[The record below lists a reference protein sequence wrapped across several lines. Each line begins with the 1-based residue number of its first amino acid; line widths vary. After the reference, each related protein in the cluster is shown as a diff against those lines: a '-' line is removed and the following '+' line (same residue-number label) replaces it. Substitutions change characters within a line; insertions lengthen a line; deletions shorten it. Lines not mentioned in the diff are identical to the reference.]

1 MDNEKL
7 PGIWLLEA
15 FRRGGVD
22 TYRLSR
28 DHPDEVRALL
38 VDPGALTPDDLNFL
52 LNVCAE
58 LSGDDNFGL
67 HLIDLI
73 DHTMFG
79 PLGYLLANAPTF
91 DRLLYFAGKYYHTLY
106 RSAVFELKKS
116 GPVCS
121 LEFHVQ
127 GSPRLSRRHQNEWS
141 LGFFAVYFGRQIGH
155 GWLPLRAEF
164 TNEAPGDTR
173 QLEGIFGGD
182 ITFNAPRTA
191 FEFESE
197 ILDRKIH
204 TSDPRFLKILTD
216 QAEAL
221 LQEVVRPES
230 FEADVRLQILKLLE
244 SGGAN
249 SQDIA
254 RNMAM
259 SRSTLK
265 RCLAARGLTFRGL
278 RDEIIREVACK
289 ALLETDT
296 EVGDVAGKLGY
307 SELSAFDRA
316 FKRIT
321 GMSPTMFKRTRQNPN
336 ITFEV
341 SAPHPPLK
349 TRR

>member
-1 MDNEKL
+1 MVNEKL

-28 DHPDEVRALL
+28 DHPDEIQKLL
-38 VDPGALTPDDLNFL
+38 VDPGALTPGDLNFI

-58 LSGDDNFGL
+58 LSGDVNFGL
-67 HLIDLI
+67 HLVDLI

-91 DRLLYFAGKYYHTLY
+91 DRLLYFAEKYYHTLY
-106 RSAVFELKKS
+106 RSAAFELQKS
-116 GPVCS
+116 GAVCS
-121 LEFHVQ
+121 LKFRVQ
-127 GSPRLSRRHQNEWS
+127 GSPRLSQRHHNEWS

-164 TNEAPGDTR
+164 TNEAPDDMSE
-173 QLEGIFGGD
+173 LEGIFGGD
-182 ITFNAPRTA
+182 ITFNAPHTA

-197 ILDRKIH
+197 ILDRKIN
-204 TSDPRFLKILTD
+204 TSDSRFLKILTD
-216 QAEAL
+216 QAETL
-221 LQEVVRPES
+221 LQEIVRPDS
-230 FEADVRLQILKLLE
+230 FEVGVRLQILELLE

-254 RNMAM
+254 LNMAM

-265 RCLAARGLTFRGL
+265 RSLASRGLTFRGL
-278 RDEIIREVACK
+278 RDEIIKEVACK
-289 ALLETDT
+289 TLLETDT
-296 EVGDVAGKLGY
+296 EVGDVARKLGY

-321 GMSPTMFKRTRQNPN
+321 GMNPTMFKRTQQ
-336 ITFEV
+336 EAG
-341 SAPHPPLK
+341 SS
-349 TRR
+349 